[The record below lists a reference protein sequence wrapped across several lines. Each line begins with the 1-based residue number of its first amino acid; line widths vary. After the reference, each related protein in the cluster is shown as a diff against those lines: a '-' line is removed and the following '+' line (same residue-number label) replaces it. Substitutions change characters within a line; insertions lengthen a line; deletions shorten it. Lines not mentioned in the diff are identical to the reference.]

1 MKDIIAKN
9 MNMKNITDKFSI
21 CLSMCCILHCLAL
34 PVLIVLLPSISS
46 LWINDEI
53 VHVYLVLLAIPISLF
68 AMVKS
73 LKVHNNYKCISL
85 AVIGLLLLVVAIFM
99 HDIGSFFGE
108 QGHGEEHGND
118 EQGHGEEHGHDE
130 HHGIGGLLEKIFTV
144 LGALVLV
151 GAHILNLRFSKK
163 IA

>member
-1 MKDIIAKN
+1 MKDIIAKNMN

-21 CLSMCCILHCLAL
+21 CLSMCCIMHCLAL

-85 AVIGLLLLVVAIFM
+85 AVIGLLLLIAAIFM

-108 QGHGEEHGND
+108 QGHGEEK
-118 EQGHGEEHGHDE
+118 GHVEEHGHDE

-144 LGALVLV
+144 LGALILV

>member
-85 AVIGLLLLVVAIFM
+85 AVIGLLLLIVAIFM

-108 QGHGEEHGND
+108 QGHSE
-118 EQGHGEEHGHDE
+118 EQGHGDEHGHDE

>member
-1 MKDIIAKN
+1 MKNIIEKN

-73 LKVHNNYKCISL
+73 LKVHNDYKCISL
-85 AVIGLLLLVVAIFM
+85 AVIGLLLLIVAIFM

-108 QGHGEEHGND
+108 QGHGQ
-118 EQGHGEEHGHDE
+118 EQGHGEEEHGHDE